1 MYVLLEK
8 VNFHCHVSLLEGL
21 IWEFLKNYYDTYVYL
36 ACFIG
41 DTSSNGSSFHC
52 HVINPPEINMTPQ
65 KTDHFNAALYLI
77 FQLSDF
83 QRIPGLYLRLYSLIK
98 KSLDFFFETKSL
110 QKEMEGEKNMIL
122 YNYLLFWEIY
132 VFWYYGIVYSIY
144 IYIPFCWKGIIMS
157 NLPKIIY
164 N

>member
-65 KTDHFNAALYLI
+65 KNGPFQCRFVSHLPTFRFSEDPRFVPPIVLADLKNPWI
-77 FQLSDF
+77 FFSKQNHS
-83 QRIPGLYLRLYSLIK
+83 K
-98 KSLDFFFETKSL
+98 KKW
-110 QKEMEGEKNMIL
+110 KVKKP
-122 YNYLLFWEIY
+122 
-132 VFWYYGIVYSIY
+132 WYYIITYCFGRYTFFDIMELYIVYISL
-144 IYIPFCWKGIIMS
+144 FVEKE
-157 NLPKIIY
+157 L
-164 N
+164 